1 MDKIQNLKYRL
12 QFETEK
18 VFADLICKKEN
29 TEFTD
34 AYKIGLI
41 TPIELIKN
49 SMLKDLYSD
58 CK

>member
-34 AYKIGLI
+34 AYKSGLI
-41 TPIELIKN
+41 TSIELIKN